1 MTALFSAQNF
11 VGILTADIFAVGGL
25 SIGILQ
31 DMLLILIS
39 GLACLYCFILNRRVR
54 GLSNMKTGL
63 GASIVSLTEA
73 IRQTQNAAKDTEV
86 TTLKAIHT
94 LQNLMDEAESTIS
107 KLEAKKIDL
116 DRQVVRAAKLAGLQS
131 QLVQRIETDLPNA
144 ILDAEKTTANLR
156 KAVGDI
162 YKSDSSF
169 RLESNLDDMSES
181 RSDETSEYAQLN
193 KALSKPPMT
202 EQANIEDESVPTPL
216 TKTSLPKKPTRS
228 RAAKLVKPSAKSKKV
243 TPLKKSKS
251 RDIVNLGSSPS
262 AKPALKSASAN
273 KKVAS

>member
-262 AKPALKSASAN
+262 SKPALKSASAN